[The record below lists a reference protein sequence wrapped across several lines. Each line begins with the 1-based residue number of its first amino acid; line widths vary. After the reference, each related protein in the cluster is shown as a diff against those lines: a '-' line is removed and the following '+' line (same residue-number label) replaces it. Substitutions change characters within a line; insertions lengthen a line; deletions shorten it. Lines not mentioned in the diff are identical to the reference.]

1 MIKLFKIRKEQ
12 VFSVLKV
19 LFPLVLLALAIYEIG
34 ETVRGT
40 DIEMIAAEMAQMQPW
55 ELALIVIVSFCA
67 IAPMLY
73 YDIILVKVLGI
84 KMKTSSLLQNSF
96 IANTFSNLIGFG
108 GLVGVMLRSYFYST
122 YKEEKEG
129 VLKNIA
135 SVTLFYLTGISLLA
149 WIVPIFYRDFPLLQE
164 TRWLF
169 IAVVAVSLYFP
180 IFIGIFMTRYRK
192 ADTPS
197 INASRAVQLVVASV
211 FEWIFVF
218 LVIWFITSLLN
229 IPISLSALIP
239 IFLIAACAGIA
250 SMIPGGLG
258 SFDVVFLWGTQSLGI
273 ADEKVLFLLILYRI
287 GYFILPFLFST
298 LLFVKRYWEQWNR
311 SWDDVPNIIVQKL
324 SRVLLTVFV
333 FVAGI
338 MLLLSAAVPG
348 VFSRL
353 KITQEFIASPI
364 MNVSHQLTVAAG
376 FVLLGL
382 CRGINSRVKRTF
394 HIAIIVLISAA
405 LFSIFKGFDYEE
417 AIFLLIVMGLLLAS
431 KRQFYRES
439 YVVTW
444 GIALF
449 DLAVVTII
457 TGMYV
462 FIGYVNMP
470 SSKFHVPAA
479 LSDLIITDSWDLFFS
494 AIIGI
499 LIAFAIL
506 FIGYIIHRPA
516 KMERLSS
523 IDEEEKIKRHLQEY
537 KGTEFSHLIFLHDK
551 YVYWN
556 KEESVL
562 FSYQIYADKIVVL
575 GNPVGREMDFSSA
588 IEEFLEW
595 ADLYGYTPVFYEV
608 NNKILSSLHEY
619 GFGFFKL
626 GEEAYVDLEQFTLA
640 GKKQKGS
647 RAVKNKFEREN
658 YSVELL
664 SPPYPSEVMDELEE
678 VSVQW
683 LRGRAE
689 KGFSLGFFD
698 RNYLNTSEIA
708 VLRDTEGILGF
719 ASVMP
724 MYDNGERIS
733 VDLMRVK
740 PEAPNGTMDFI
751 FLSLFEWAKAEDY
764 RIFNIGMSPLSNV
777 GRSKYSFVSEKVA
790 AQIFLHG
797 QYFYHFKGLKNF
809 KQKYADFWES
819 KYVAYRK
826 KSSLTFT
833 MAQITLLIGKRR

>member
-1 MIKLFKIRKEQ
+1 M
-12 VFSVLKV
+12 FSVLKV
-19 LFPLVLLALAIYEIG
+19 LFPLVLLALAIFEIQQ
-34 ETVRGT
+34 TVRGT
-40 DIEMIAAEMAQMQPW
+40 DIGMLRTEMAELQPW
-55 ELALIVIVSFCA
+55 ELALIVVVSFCA

-73 YDIILVKVLGI
+73 YDVILVKVLGI
-84 KMKTSSLLQNSF
+84 NMKTRSLLQNSF

-108 GLVGVMLRSYFYST
+108 GLVGVMLRSYFYSK

-129 VLKNIA
+129 MLKNIA

-149 WIVPIFYRDFPLLQE
+149 WIVAFFYRDFPLLQE
-164 TRWLF
+164 TRWLL

-180 IFIGIFMTRYRK
+180 IFIGIYMTRYQK
-192 ADTPS
+192 VDSPS
-197 INASRAVQLVVASV
+197 LNPNMAVKLVITSV
-211 FEWIFVF
+211 FEWICVF
-218 LVIWFITSLLN
+218 FVIWFLTWLLH
-229 IPISLSALIP
+229 IPIGLSALIP

-273 ADEKVLFLLILYRI
+273 VDEKVLFLLIMYRL
-287 GYFILPFLFST
+287 GYFILPFLFSS
-298 LLFVKRYWEQWNR
+298 LLFVKEYWERWNR
-311 SWDDVPNIIVQKL
+311 SWDDVPTIIVQKL
-324 SRVLLTVFV
+324 SHVLVTVFV
-333 FVAGI
+333 FIAGI
-338 MLLLSAAVPG
+338 VLLLSTAVPG

-353 KITQEFIASPI
+353 KIAQEFLSSPV

-376 FVLLGL
+376 FILLGL

-394 HIAIIVLISAA
+394 HLAIIVLISAA

-417 AIFLLIVMGLLLAS
+417 AIFLIIVTALLLVS

-449 DLAVVTII
+449 DLAIVAII

-462 FIGYVNMP
+462 FIGYTNMP
-470 SSKFHVPAA
+470 SSKFHIPAA
-479 LSDLIITDSWDLFFS
+479 LNDLVITDSGDLFFS
-494 AIIGI
+494 ALIGI

-506 FIGYIIHRPA
+506 FTGYIIHRPE
-516 KMERLSS
+516 KMKMLSS
-523 IDEEEKIKRHLQEY
+523 IEQEEKIKQHLLTY

-556 KEESVL
+556 KEETVL

-575 GNPVGREMDFSSA
+575 GNPVGRESDFSSA

-595 ADLYGYTPVFYEV
+595 ADRYGYTPVFYEV
-608 NNKILSSLHEY
+608 NNKILASLHEF

-626 GEEAYVDLEQFTLA
+626 GEEAFVDLERFTLS
-640 GKKQKGS
+640 GKKMKGN
-647 RAVKNKFEREN
+647 RAVKNKFERDN
-658 YSVELL
+658 YSIELL
-664 SPPYPSEVMDELEE
+664 SPPHSSDVMDELED
-678 VSVQW
+678 VSIKW
-683 LRGRAE
+683 LQGRAE

-698 RNYLNTSEIA
+698 WNYLNTSEIA
-708 VLRDTEGILGF
+708 VLRNEEGIIGF

-733 VDLMRVK
+733 VDLMRFK

-751 FLSLFEWAKAEDY
+751 FLSLFEWAKAKGY

-777 GRSKYSFVSEKVA
+777 GQSKYSFVSEKVA

-809 KQKYADFWES
+809 KLKYADYWES

-833 MAQITLLIGKRR
+833 MVQITLLIGKRT